1 MGKGAKGLKGYR
13 GGEGLMGKGDGK
25 GVKAG
30 GYSGWKGQRRGWWER
45 GWERVGNG
53 EVKKGYKGVCGERR
67 NGNGKMG

>member
-30 GYSGWKGQRRGWWER
+30 G
-45 GWERVGNG
+45 
-53 EVKKGYKGVCGERR
+53 
-67 NGNGKMG
+67 